1 MRSASP
7 PRRLPHRP
15 NLDHLKAQAK
25 ELLDGHQRRDP
36 AALERLRAALP
47 ACANASDEV
56 IAQSPI
62 ALHDAQSTVAR
73 EYGFPSWVALRAH
86 VISVRASP
94 DPAKF
99 VESLMGG
106 KLPESIRDA
115 LREAWAA
122 SRAEDLA
129 SIATPE
135 TLPLIAARNALLSP
149 GAIAPLMIGRPA
161 SIAALRRAMEEAPAL
176 VAVFAQRAE
185 QTEAP
190 VRDDL
195 HPVGCLA
202 LIRKFVPAEDWAA
215 MVVLE
220 GIRWIGLEEI
230 VATEPQPLVR
240 VTAKDVDAGDAHEVD
255 ALGGEL
261 RARAEQLAESLGD
274 QKEAAL
280 ALLAEIDDPSRL
292 SDLVVANLP
301 CSVAEK
307 AAYAEEATVATRLR
321 AAIELVQ
328 RALVAATSPRAPA

>member
-1 MRSASP
+1 MRPAFP
-7 PRRLPHRP
+7 PRPLPHRP
-15 NLDHLKAQAK
+15 HLDHLKAQAK
-25 ELLDGHQRRDP
+25 ELLESHQRRDP

-47 ACANASDEV
+47 ACENASDEA
-56 IAQSPI
+56 IAERPL
-62 ALHDAQSTVAR
+62 ALHDAQSAIAR
-73 EYGFPSWVALRAH
+73 EYGFASWAALRAH
-86 VISVRASP
+86 VISVQASP
-94 DPAKF
+94 DPARF

-106 KLPESIRDA
+106 KLPESIREA
-115 LREAWAA
+115 LREAWSE

-129 SIATPE
+129 QIPTPE
-135 TLPLIAARNALLSP
+135 TLPLLAARNALLSP

-161 SIAALRRAMEEAPAL
+161 SIAALRHAMDQAPAL

-202 LIRKFVPAEDWAA
+202 LIRKVVPAEDWAA

-220 GIRWIGLEEI
+220 GIRWIRLEEI
-230 VATEPQPLVR
+230 AADEPYPVVR
-240 VTAKDVDAGDAHEVD
+240 VAAKAVDAGDAREVD
-255 ALGGEL
+255 ALEEQL
-261 RARAEQLAESLGD
+261 RAGAERLAASLGD
-274 QKEAAL
+274 RKEAAL

-307 AAYAEEATVATRLR
+307 AAYAEETTVATRLR
-321 AAIELVQ
+321 AAIDLVQ
-328 RALVAATSPRAPA
+328 RALAAAMAPRSPA